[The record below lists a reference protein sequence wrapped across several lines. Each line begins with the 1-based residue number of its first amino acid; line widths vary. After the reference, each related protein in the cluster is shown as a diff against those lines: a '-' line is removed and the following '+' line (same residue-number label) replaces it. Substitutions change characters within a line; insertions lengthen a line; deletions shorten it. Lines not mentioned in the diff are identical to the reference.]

1 MCQSHVEA
9 WETTNMAANLAIQ
22 DHIHPD
28 DQTLQPT
35 IEMTPGFKP
44 FTLRILLMLTFNVI
58 LGYLVVL
65 FRDIL

>member
-1 MCQSHVEA
+1 
-9 WETTNMAANLAIQ
+9 MAANLAIQ

-35 IEMTPGFKP
+35 FEMTPGFKP
-44 FTLRILLMLTFNVI
+44 FTLCILLMLTFNVI
-58 LGYLVVL
+58 LGYLGVL